1 MMQLNHLE
9 KPSMKKLLVLAL
21 LPVIWQPVYALEV
34 GQIPPACPVQ
44 MQAQQTS
51 LKLDD
56 YKGKVVLIDFWA
68 TWCGPCQKSMPFFN
82 SLRNERQK
90 DGFEIVAINVDEDQE
105 TARQFL
111 LSHPVDYPIAFDPG
125 GECPK
130 AYQVAVMPSSYMLD
144 KTGKVRYI
152 HLGYRD
158 SDQAELREHLQNLLI
173 E

>member
-1 MMQLNHLE
+1 
-9 KPSMKKLLVLAL
+9 MKKNLLSIAL
-21 LPVIWQPVYALEV
+21 LLGNCHLVYAVEE
-34 GQIPPACPVQ
+34 GQIPPVCTVQ
-44 MQAQQTS
+44 MQARQAG
-51 LKLDD
+51 LKLND

-90 DGFEIVAINVDEDQE
+90 DGFEIIAINIDEDQE
-105 TARQFL
+105 IARQFL
-111 LSHPVDYPIAFDPG
+111 LSHPVDYPTAFDPG

-130 AYQVAVMPSSYMLD
+130 SYQVKAMPSSYLID

-158 SDQAELREHLQNLLI
+158 SDQAVLREHIQTLLV